1 MYKYNRLH
9 AGALDQERTR
19 LLFFLFGDLVEKNI
33 ETGRARRRVDLLPL
47 FTWHR
52 DFDGNSRLQIF
63 APIEPVLPGSGG
75 LERNWSPLWSLWR
88 AEDNPGTGATSQSL
102 LWNLYRYDTKAGAKK
117 CSLLFGLFQYQ
128 SNAESKKLSLLYI
141 PLVNTRQPAG
151 HSAK

>member
-19 LLFFLFGDLVEKNI
+19 ILFFLFGDLMEKNI

-52 DFDGNSRLQIF
+52 DFDGNRRLQIF

-75 LERNWSPLWSLWR
+75 LERNWSPLVVLVAGGGQSRDRRDEPIVALEFISL
-88 AEDNPGTGATSQSL
+88 
-102 LWNLYRYDTKAGAKK
+102 
-117 CSLLFGLFQYQ
+117 
-128 SNAESKKLSLLYI
+128 
-141 PLVNTRQPAG
+141 
-151 HSAK
+151 